1 MKDSKKILIFC
12 FIAFFIVLALW
23 FISPVIVKWAVGS
36 GYFST
41 GDSASAIGDQFGLI
55 GSLFSALAFVALLIA
70 LLLQRGQ
77 LKLQEKEL
85 RAQIEVQRLTAI
97 LSNIPGL
104 IRDEE
109 SRLVECG
116 YTGSTKPTLD
126 ALQDAKKDT
135 SEEIEEVVLRI
146 KSPKAKIES
155 VTQQL
160 EELEEKKNS
169 KELNQK
175 RNSSQGACLWFTGL
189 PCSGKTTATD
199 IVADRLRTMGKKVER
214 LDGDIVRKSL
224 TRDLGFSKEDRD
236 LNIERITF
244 VAKLLSRNGVYVLT
258 SFVSPHIEKREHARC
273 ETTNFIEVYLK
284 CPLKECMRRDVK
296 GMYKKAIDG
305 KIENFTGISD
315 PYEEPPNPEII
326 LDTKENSA
334 QKNADKVI
342 KYLKDNNLL

>member
-175 RNSSQGACLWFTGL
+175 PLMWN
-189 PCSGKTTATD
+189 
-199 IVADRLRTMGKKVER
+199 
-214 LDGDIVRKSL
+214 
-224 TRDLGFSKEDRD
+224 
-236 LNIERITF
+236 
-244 VAKLLSRNGVYVLT
+244 VY
-258 SFVSPHIEKREHARC
+258 
-273 ETTNFIEVYLK
+273 
-284 CPLKECMRRDVK
+284 
-296 GMYKKAIDG
+296 
-305 KIENFTGISD
+305 
-315 PYEEPPNPEII
+315 
-326 LDTKENSA
+326 
-334 QKNADKVI
+334 
-342 KYLKDNNLL
+342 